1 MNSRE
6 RVLAAINHQTPDRP
20 PRDIG
25 STTTTGINIEAYTA
39 LKKHLGLSNPDH
51 YEFLSARA
59 LVARVEDEII
69 DRFGLDVLPIIS
81 KQTGIA
87 PVLDE
92 NRAYSDRWG
101 VERTLPEDGGHFY
114 VSKPPLANVERVSD
128 LSQYKWPEP
137 VTDFSELGDQAKYLY
152 ETTDKALV
160 LNLSI
165 GFLHQAQ
172 FMRGYDNW
180 LMDLASEPALAE
192 AYMDRAIEIWIEEA
206 ENAMAACKGYAHI
219 VTYTDDIAFQNSP
232 MMSMR
237 MYRKLIKQRQRRI
250 FDCLKKSDMKV
261 FYHSCGSLVT
271 MLDDFI
277 EMGVDILNPVQVT
290 AKGMGETAELKRR
303 WGNDI
308 VFWGAIDTQNVLPH
322 GTPEDVRTETF
333 KRLDDLSPNGGYVL
347 ACVHDIQAEV
357 NPANVCAL
365 FDAADEWQAKS

>member
-6 RVLAAINHQTPDRP
+6 RVLAAINHHTPDRP

-25 STTTTGINIEAYTA
+25 STTTTGINVDAYTA
-39 LKKHLGLSNPDH
+39 LKKYLGLSNPEH
-51 YEFLSARA
+51 FEYLSARA

-81 KQTGIA
+81 KQTAIA
-87 PVLDE
+87 PELNK
-92 NRAYSDRWG
+92 NRAYYDRWG

-114 VSKPPLANVERVSD
+114 VSKPPLADVNRISD
-128 LSQYKWPEP
+128 LNQYEWPEP
-137 VTDFSELGDQAKYLY
+137 LTDFSELGLQAKHLY

-172 FMRGYDNW
+172 FLRGYDNW

-192 AYMDRAIEIWIEEA
+192 AYMDQIIEIWIEEA
-206 ENAMAACKGYAHI
+206 EKAIEACRGYAHI

-237 MYRKLIKQRQRRI
+237 MYRKLIKSRQKRV

-277 EMGVDILNPVQVT
+277 DMGVDILNPVQVS
-290 AKGMGETAELKRR
+290 AKGMDDTVELKRR
-303 WGNDI
+303 WGKDV
-308 VFWGAIDTQNVLPH
+308 VFWGAIDTQNVLPY
-322 GTPEDVRTETF
+322 GSPADVRTEVY
-333 KRLDDLSPNGGYVL
+333 KRLNDLSPDGGYVL

-357 NPANVCAL
+357 SPENVCAL
-365 FDAADEWQAKS
+365 FDAADEW